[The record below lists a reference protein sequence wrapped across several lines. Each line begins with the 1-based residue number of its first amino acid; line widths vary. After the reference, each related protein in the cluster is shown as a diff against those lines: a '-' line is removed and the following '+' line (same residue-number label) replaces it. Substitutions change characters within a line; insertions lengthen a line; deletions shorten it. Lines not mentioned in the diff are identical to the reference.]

1 MHVGGRWLQLFGP
14 RPDVGGVAQVDEERI
29 MRVRKLPNIVL
40 CRDQHVLRLRGGES
54 LEVTLTDAT

>member
-1 MHVGGRWLQLFGP
+1 MWMVDGFYSSVSGLTFA
-14 RPDVGGVAQVDEERI
+14 AQVDEERI
-29 MRVRKLPNIVL
+29 TRVRKLPNIVL

>member
-1 MHVGGRWLQLFGP
+1 MWMVVGFNSSVSGLTFA
-14 RPDVGGVAQVDEERI
+14 AQVDEERI
-29 MRVRKLPNIVL
+29 TRVRKLPNIVL

>member
-1 MHVGGRWLQLFGP
+1 MASTLRSGLTLA
-14 RPDVGGVAQVDEERI
+14 VAQVDEERI
-29 MRVRKLPNIVL
+29 TRVRKLPNIVL